1 MEWDEYRHACDKPG
15 FMSRWFILQITSL
28 VKPCDAVK
36 LRAIVSR
43 VPLEKPIDHK
53 GDQNTDMF
61 DVNLDKVTTESI
73 LESLAHHLHST
84 SPLDQKQKRLLVNI
98 ERTWREFSIRQFSS
112 CDVIADQ

>member
-1 MEWDEYRHACDKPG
+1 
-15 FMSRWFILQITSL
+15 MSRWFILQSAAL
-28 VKPCDAVK
+28 VKRCDAVK
-36 LRAIVSR
+36 LRAMVSG

-98 ERTWREFSIRQFSS
+98 ERTWREFSIGQFSS

>member
-1 MEWDEYRHACDKPG
+1 
-15 FMSRWFILQITSL
+15 MSRWFILQSTAL
-28 VKPCDAVK
+28 VKPCDAVI
-36 LRAIVSR
+36 LRAMVSG

-84 SPLDQKQKRLLVNI
+84 SSLDQKQKRLLVNI
-98 ERTWREFSIRQFSS
+98 ERTWREFSIRRFSS

>member
-1 MEWDEYRHACDKPG
+1 
-15 FMSRWFILQITSL
+15 MSRWFILQSTAL

-36 LRAIVSR
+36 LRAMVSG

-73 LESLAHHLHST
+73 LESLAHHLRST